1 LYNLHLKNLFYI
13 SKILHVKTRTQLR
26 LGILDSIDVG
36 GEDEEAVNIDCH
48 YNKHS
53 IVILS
58 KDTMIRYA
66 LSETQRLKLNANL
79 LVPLLASLFEFIK
92 YIIL

>member
-1 LYNLHLKNLFYI
+1 MN
-13 SKILHVKTRTQLR
+13 SV
-26 LGILDSIDVG
+26 DVG
-36 GEDEEAVNIDCH
+36 GEDEEVVNIDYH

-58 KDTMIRYA
+58 KDTIIRYA
-66 LSETQRLKLNANL
+66 LSETQRLKLNVNL